1 MHPSADS
8 FADFPDSLQLV
19 QSEPQRVPGS
29 SVSAREPDM
38 ISFDSAIAHRNRV
51 CDQSGPQTVSSQASI
66 DRLGYSPEYECRP
79 LKYML
84 TTVKLKITVAMP
96 MRLSTATFVGP
107 QPRVA
112 RACRYA
118 A

>member
-1 MHPSADS
+1 MTQAVSDKCVGTLSAKWR
-8 FADFPDSLQLV
+8 DSLSDKSL
-19 QSEPQRVPGS
+19 
-29 SVSAREPDM
+29 DNTNW
-38 ISFDSAIAHRNRV
+38 AIRLRLGRQQIRLQVMAVAPADGR
-51 CDQSGPQTVSSQASI
+51 QSGLDDGLVPQP
-66 DRLGYSPEYECRP
+66 SPEYECKP

-84 TTVKLKITVAMP
+84 TTVKLKITEAMP